1 LEPNTDKQ
9 RAAGAVRPPLRPTRI
24 AIDSCPDQVQIAD
37 RERTA
42 SAVSLSMHPDNR
54 NRTYYIVVSRSGD
67 GADPFCWEIR
77 RRRHAMGVKVS
88 GSGYRSYRAA
98 HDAGNKALD
107 RLLDDLA
114 SENRDEPEIK

>member
-1 LEPNTDKQ
+1 
-9 RAAGAVRPPLRPTRI
+9 LRPTRI
-24 AIDSCPDQVQIAD
+24 AIESCLDYVQIAY

-42 SAVSLSMHPDNR
+42 SAISLSMHPDNR

-77 RRRHAMGVKVS
+77 RQRHAMGVKVS
-88 GSGYRSYRAA
+88 SSGYRSYRAA

-114 SENRDEPEIK
+114 KENRSEPVIK